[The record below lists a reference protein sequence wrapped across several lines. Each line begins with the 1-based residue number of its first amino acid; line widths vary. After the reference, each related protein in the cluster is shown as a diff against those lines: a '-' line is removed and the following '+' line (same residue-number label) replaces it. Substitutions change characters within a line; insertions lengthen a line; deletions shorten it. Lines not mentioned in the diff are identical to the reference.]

1 MTDPNP
7 AAAPHPPEFIRL
19 CEQAIGALEAL
30 KADPPME
37 RGQRLLTIR
46 TLLADI
52 GLQMAELDLRTPGF
66 ADEQGTL
73 VDAASVLQAIDLD
86 RGGPNVPRFV
96 DRIIGDLRRIAVGG

>member
-1 MTDPNP
+1 MTDPTP
-7 AAAPHPPEFIRL
+7 AAAHPPEFVRL
-19 CEQAIGALEAL
+19 CEQAIAALEAL

-37 RGQRLLTIR
+37 RGPRLLTIR
-46 TLLADI
+46 ALLADI

-66 ADEQGTL
+66 GDEQGTL

-96 DRIIGDLRRIAVGG
+96 DRIIADLRRIAGGG